1 MLRPRSA
8 TGRASL
14 LAAPRPRRHLL
25 SLLARLGQ
33 PDRNRLFAALH
44 LASPAAWTAPGCA
57 ALVAAHLV
65 PDVRSGAWRI
75 SPRPSL
81 GPSLGHAILPGSVSS
96 EKQYGPDGY
105 KSEAS
110 IRFLASDDLHRAR
123 PARRSTLTRKAGSRR
138 HPA

>member
-8 TGRASL
+8 TGRQTL

-33 PDRNRLFAALH
+33 PDRNRLLAALH
-44 LASPAAWTAPGCA
+44 LAGSAAWTAPGCA

-65 PDVRSGAWRI
+65 PDIRSRALRI

-81 GPSLGHAILPGSVSS
+81 GPSLGHVTLPGSVSS
-96 EKQYGPDGY
+96 EKQYGRAGY
-105 KSEAS
+105 ISEAGK
-110 IRFLASDDLHRAR
+110 RLLA
-123 PARRSTLTRKAGSRR
+123 
-138 HPA
+138 

>member
-8 TGRASL
+8 AGRQSL

-33 PDRNRLFAALH
+33 PDRNRLLAALH
-44 LASPAAWTAPGCA
+44 LAGPAARTAPGRA
-57 ALVAAHLV
+57 ALVVAHLG
-65 PDVRSGAWRI
+65 PNVRSRAWRI

-81 GPSLGHAILPGSVSS
+81 GPSLGHVTLPGSVSS

-105 KSEAS
+105 KPEAGVK
-110 IRFLASDDLHRAR
+110 FLA
-123 PARRSTLTRKAGSRR
+123 
-138 HPA
+138 